1 MNLREL
7 IGSYKTLEIEGSL
20 DLDILGIQHDSRLV
34 DKGYL
39 FIAKKGFRED
49 GHKYIQEAID
59 RGAIG
64 IVLSHEGSPSKDV
77 TRIRVEDT
85 DDATGYL
92 ASRFYD
98 YPQNKLDLIGIT
110 GTNGKTSTSY
120 FIRSILENS
129 NIKTGLVGTT
139 GALMD
144 EKVLDLNN
152 TTPEPLELIRS
163 LKSMVDNKMTACVME
178 VSSHALDLNRVEY
191 LDYQIGIFTNLT
203 KDHLDYH
210 KTMEEYFKAKRR
222 LFYKTR
228 AYNII
233 NIDDE
238 YGRQLI
244 NSIPGEIISFGIENI
259 ADIFASEIT
268 YSIDKVKFKLNYKK
282 TDVEIN
288 LNVPGRFSIYN
299 ALAAAACAIALNI
312 ELDIIKKGL
321 ESIQGV
327 EGRFEVVPTNKDYTV
342 IIDFAH
348 TADGLENV
356 LTILDQFAEGRKIVV
371 FGAGGNRDKTKRPEM
386 GEVVGNHADFA
397 LVTSDNPRLE
407 DPKGI
412 IEDILVGIKRTTIDY
427 RTIEDRK
434 EAIEYALS
442 IARPKDIILL
452 AGKGHERYILKDN
465 KKYPFDERKI
475 VLDYLRG

>member
-64 IVLSHEGSPSKDV
+64 IVLSHEESPSKDV
-77 TRIRVEDT
+77 TSIWVEDT

>member
-7 IGSYKTLEIEGSL
+7 IGSYKTLKIEGSL

-64 IVLSHEGSPSKDV
+64 IVLSHEESPSKDV
-77 TRIRVEDT
+77 TSIRVEDT

-210 KTMEEYFKAKRR
+210 KTMEEYFKAKKK

-282 TDVEIN
+282 TDIEIN

-371 FGAGGNRDKTKRPEM
+371 FGAGGNRDRTKRPEM

-427 RTIEDRK
+427 KTIEDRK

>member
-7 IGSYKTLEIEGSL
+7 LRNYKTIKIEGSL

-34 DKGYL
+34 DRGYL

-49 GHKYIQEAID
+49 GHKYIQEAMD
-59 RGAIG
+59 RGAIA
-64 IVLSHEGSPSKDV
+64 IILSDEEISSKDG
-77 TRIRVEDT
+77 TLIWVEDT
-85 DDATGYL
+85 DHATGYL
-92 ASRFYD
+92 ARRFYD
-98 YPQNKLDLIGIT
+98 HPQKKLDLIGIT

-120 FIRSILENS
+120 FIRSILENA
-129 NIKTGLVGTT
+129 NIRTGLLGTT

-144 EKVLDLNN
+144 QKVLDLNN

-163 LKSMVDNKMTACVME
+163 LKFMVDNKMTACVME
-178 VSSHALDLNRVEY
+178 VSSHALDLNRVEG
-191 LDYQIGIFTNLT
+191 LDFQIGIFTNLS

-210 KTMEEYFKAKRR
+210 KTMEEYFKAKRK
-222 LFYKTR
+222 LFYKTQG
-228 AYNII
+228 YNII

-244 NSIPGEIISFGIENI
+244 NSIPGQIISFGIDNI
-259 ADIFASEIT
+259 GDIFASEIT

-282 TDVEIN
+282 NDVEIN
-288 LNVPGRFSIYN
+288 LNVPGRFSVYN

-348 TADGLENV
+348 TPDGLENV

-371 FGAGGNRDKTKRPEM
+371 FGAGGNRDRTKRPEM
-386 GEVVGNHADFA
+386 GEVVGRHADFA

-412 IEDILVGIKRTTIDY
+412 IEDILVGIKRTDIDY
-427 RTIEDRK
+427 KTIEDRK
-434 EAIEYALS
+434 EAIHYALS

-475 VLDYLRG
+475 VLEYLRG